1 MYGTKGAESV
11 NESRFALFMKVYSPK
26 GDVTPPTLHSMASE
40 AEKDTQDSENE
51 ADSDLESYSDED
63 TDSDDSS
70 CNEN

>member
-1 MYGTKGAESV
+1 MFPPEKNGWKLDDE
-11 NESRFALFMKVYSPK
+11 RYSINWFE